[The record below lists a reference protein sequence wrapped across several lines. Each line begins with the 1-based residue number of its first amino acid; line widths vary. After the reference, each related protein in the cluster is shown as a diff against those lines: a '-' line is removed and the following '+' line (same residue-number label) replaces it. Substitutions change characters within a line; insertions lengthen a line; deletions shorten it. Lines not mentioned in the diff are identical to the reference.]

1 MNIQTKMRNEM
12 TAIVGKTETR
22 IGNRVY
28 TYGIVKDNGR
38 LRKVYVG
45 SRINKGVSVWEV
57 EQTLD
62 WLNW

>member
-45 SRINKGVSVWEV
+45 SRINKGVSV
-57 EQTLD
+57 
-62 WLNW
+62 